1 MIGLGKKAVGLNISD
16 TTIELVA
23 LVKHGIQPKIVSL
36 ARTALIPGLV
46 EEGRIKDAKKL
57 AVLISQLAAKAQ
69 PQPISLHKI
78 NFTLPESRVYCHV
91 FNIEAYD
98 HDDKIDDLVWQE
110 AVKNIPL
117 PEDEIVFSYK
127 IIHVFKRKAT
137 VLLVA
142 TNRQVLSDWQ
152 EFFKTS
158 LKIEVEE
165 FDVETLANFRGLFT
179 KRPLRPVCLVDIG
192 ASSTN
197 IGIFDKRGLRYV
209 HTSDWAGDKLTSR
222 LAKVLNTTKEDAEKK
237 KIRYGML
244 THNNEMHTV
253 LARGVN
259 AIFKEI
265 MEAMRY
271 YHQKTHKKIHQVIL
285 LGGSSHLKGLTE
297 YLQTNLNL
305 PVSIGASPLLKDSV
319 PLEYIT
325 AIGAAW
331 RALDRKWEKTDPL
344 LEFSFSQKAKE
355 DRQKKKQAEEVAK
368 SAKIAKK
375 KGVQKDKN
383 KPKVVDSSATLDLD
397 LDADQAEMEGDDF
410 ELDEANAGQSVK
422 KLRMQK
428 ILLIVIFIL
437 GIGGVFFAFNFRS
450 QEKATKEAAI
460 GVQEMAVLNKPQT
473 LQVKAIIA
481 GREDIHQDA
490 YISGR
495 VVNDIIQ
502 TDGSYEEALSHS
514 QNNIQK
520 AIAEGEKYW
529 PEPLSG
535 TEAKDNLKFPLT
547 FVWMIYSEKE
557 ANMLLLAEVDKLN
570 TKQADYSLIN
580 MEKKR
585 IVPIA
590 DKPNHY
596 YLEAEVSI
604 MASELLPVG
613 EGEEVATT
621 ETTDETAL
629 TDITTV
635 AEADEAPTETS
646 TTTTGTWVVISE
658 TGTGFLNVRQGPG
671 TNYDL
676 VGKVTPGDR
685 LPFLEESNGWYQIT
699 LVDGQ
704 TGWIVA
710 TYAQKITE

>member
-1 MIGLGKKAVGLNISD
+1 MIGLSKKAIGLNISD

-23 LVKHGIQPKIVSL
+23 LIKRGTQPKIVSL
-36 ARTALIPGLV
+36 ARTALIPGIV

-57 AVLISQLAAKAQ
+57 AVLINQLAVKAQ

-98 HDDKIDDLVWQE
+98 KDDKIDDLVWQE
-110 AVKNIPL
+110 TIKNIPL
-117 PEDEIVFSYK
+117 PEDEIIFSYK
-127 IIHVFKRKAT
+127 IIHVFKRKAV

-271 YHQKTHKKIHQVIL
+271 YHQKTHKKIHKVIL
-285 LGGSSHLKGLTE
+285 LGGSSHMKGLTE

-305 PVSIGASPLLKDSV
+305 PVSIGASSLLKDSV

-331 RALDRKWEKTDPL
+331 RDLDRKWEKTDPL

-355 DRQKKKQAEEVAK
+355 ERQKKKQAEEVAK
-368 SAKIAKK
+368 SAKAAEK
-375 KGVQKDKN
+375 KGGKKDKN

-397 LDADQAEMEGDDF
+397 LDVDQAEMEGDDF
-410 ELDEANAGQSVK
+410 DLGEDNVGQSVK
-422 KLRMQK
+422 KLKMQK
-428 ILLIVIFIL
+428 ILLVVIFFL
-437 GIGGVFFAFNFRS
+437 GIGGVFLAFNFRS
-450 QEKATKEAAI
+450 KEKAAKEAAI

-473 LQVKAIIA
+473 LSVKAVIA
-481 GREDIHQDA
+481 GREDIYQSA

-495 VVNDIIQ
+495 VVNDVIQ
-502 TDGSYEEALSHS
+502 TDGSYEEALTHS
-514 QNNIQK
+514 KNNIQK
-520 AIAEGEKYW
+520 SIAEGEKYW

-535 TEAKDNLKFPLT
+535 TEVKDNVQFPLT

-557 ANMLLLAEVDKLN
+557 ANLLLLAEVDKLN
-570 TKQADYSLIN
+570 INKVDYSLVN

-585 IVPIA
+585 IIPIA

-596 YLEAEVSI
+596 YLEAEISI
-604 MASELLPVG
+604 MTSELLPIAAGADVVTTDTTDATA
-613 EGEEVATT
+613 EEEAITA
-621 ETTDETAL
+621 ETTTNN
-629 TDITTV
+629 
-635 AEADEAPTETS
+635 
-646 TTTTGTWVVISE
+646 TGTLVVISD

-671 TNYDL
+671 TSYDL

-685 LPFLEESNGWYQIT
+685 LPFLEESNGWYKIT
-699 LVDGQ
+699 LTDGQ
-704 TGWIVA
+704 IGWVVA
-710 TYAQKITE
+710 TYAQKVTE